1 MPANGRVLDA
11 VDVVMY
17 ALISKAIEKTEWR
30 RGKKPRVEAVRE
42 RLLQDK
48 AYVECIVKLQV
59 RKEFGPPDVPR
70 GVDLSTLAYDPVVAA
85 QQEPKFDRVFAF
97 CAKTL
102 WHRIRNWLAS
112 WEECEGLTEL
122 TLASFGP
129 FRYYSGDNLAPQ
141 AACLLGLGA

>member
-11 VDVVMY
+11 VDVVMH

-30 RGKKPRVEAVRE
+30 RGKKPRVETVRE
-42 RLLQDK
+42 RLLQDS
-48 AYVECIVKLQV
+48 AYVEYFVKFQV
-59 RKEFGPPDVPR
+59 DMEFGPPRD
-70 GVDLSTLAYDPVVAA
+70 VDLSAMVYDPAVAA
-85 QQEPKFDRVFAF
+85 QQEPKFDRVFAV
-97 CAKTL
+97 CAKTF
-102 WHRIRNWLAS
+102 WHHIRNWLAS

-129 FRYYSGDNLAPQ
+129 FRYYSGDNLAAQ

>member
-30 RGKKPRVEAVRE
+30 RGKKPRVETVRE

-48 AYVECIVKLQV
+48 AYVEYVVKFQV
-59 RKEFGPPDVPR
+59 AKDFGPPVP
-70 GVDLSTLAYDPVVAA
+70 GNVDLSAMAYDPVVAA
-85 QQEPKFDRVFAF
+85 QQRPKFDRVFAF
-97 CAKTL
+97 CAKTF
-102 WHRIRNWLAS
+102 WHHIRDWLAT
-112 WEECEGLTEL
+112 WKECEGLTEL
-122 TLASFGP
+122 TLESFGP
-129 FRYYSGDNLAPQ
+129 FRYYPGDNMAAQ